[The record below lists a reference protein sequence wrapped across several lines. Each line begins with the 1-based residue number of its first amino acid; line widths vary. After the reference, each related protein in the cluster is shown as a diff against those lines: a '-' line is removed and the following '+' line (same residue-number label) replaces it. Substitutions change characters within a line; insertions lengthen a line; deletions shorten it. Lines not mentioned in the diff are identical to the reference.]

1 MSSIP
6 YLDGAPA
13 KAGAAPGGRSMFT
26 RRIAL
31 AALTAAATL
40 AFSSGSWAEA
50 PDSFKV
56 GYQKSASI
64 LVVARQQGLLEARLA
79 ELGVDKVDWVEF
91 QFGPPL
97 LEALGSGA
105 VDIGFVGDT
114 PPIFAQAAGANL
126 VYVASTP
133 SVFSGILV
141 PEDSPL
147 RTIADLEGKRV
158 ALAKGSSSHNFTVQA
173 LKTANLGF
181 GAIEPRYLAPA
192 DAAAAFASGAVDAW
206 TVWDPY
212 LALGEQRQG
221 ARLLASSATDPA
233 LRSNSFY
240 LANRDF
246 AEAHGDV
253 LEAALQQI
261 AVATTWGAEHREELA
276 EISARTTGVDEAAQ
290 KVAVNRYDIAVHPIT
305 AETLERQQGIADAFF
320 ELGLIPKTIDVT
332 DYVWR
337 EKPNI

>member
-1 MSSIP
+1 MT
-6 YLDGAPA
+6 
-13 KAGAAPGGRSMFT
+13 T
-26 RRIAL
+26 RRTTL
-31 AALTAAATL
+31 AALVASAATL
-40 AFSSGSWAEA
+40 TFMGGARAEA
-50 PDSFKV
+50 PESFKV

-64 LVVARQQGLLEARLA
+64 LVVARQQGLLEERLA
-79 ELGVDKVDWVEF
+79 ELGVKEVDWVEF

-105 VDIGFVGDT
+105 VDIGFVGDA

-141 PEDSPL
+141 PEESPL
-147 RTIADLEGKRV
+147 RTIADLKGKRV

-173 LKTANLGF
+173 LKTAGLGF
-181 GAIEPRYLAPA
+181 DAIEPRYLAPA

-212 LALGEQRQG
+212 LALGEQRTG
-221 ARLLASSATDPA
+221 ARLLTSSASDPA
-233 LRSNSFY
+233 LESNSFY

-246 AEAHGDV
+246 AEAHPDV
-253 LEAALQQI
+253 LEAALQRI
-261 AVATTWGAEHREELA
+261 AAATQWGAEHRDELA
-276 EISARTTGVDEAAQ
+276 AISAKTTGVDEEAQ
-290 KVAVNRYDIAVHPIT
+290 KVAVNRYEIAIHPIT
-305 AETLERQQGIADAFF
+305 PETLAKQQGIADAFF
-320 ELGLIPKTIDVT
+320 DLGLIPKAIDVT
-332 DYVWR
+332 AYAWG

>member
-1 MSSIP
+1 MTKI
-6 YLDGAPA
+6 
-13 KAGAAPGGRSMFT
+13 T
-26 RRIAL
+26 RRTTL

-40 AFSSGSWAEA
+40 ALSGASSAEA
-50 PDSFKV
+50 PESFKI

-64 LVVARQQGLLEARLA
+64 LVVARQRGLLEKRLSA
-79 ELGVDKVDWVEF
+79 LGVKDVDWVEF

-105 VDIGFVGDT
+105 VDIGFVGDA

-147 RTIADLEGKRV
+147 QSLADLKGKRV

-173 LKTANLGF
+173 LKVAGLGF
-181 GAIEPRYLAPA
+181 DAIEPRYLAPA
-192 DAAAAFASGAVDAW
+192 DAAAAFASGVVDAW

-212 LALGEQRQG
+212 LALGEQRHG

-233 LRSNSFY
+233 LQSNSFY

-253 LEAALQQI
+253 LEAALREI
-261 AVATTWGAEHREELA
+261 AAATRWGAEHRDDLA
-276 EISARTTGVDEAAQ
+276 AISTRATGVDESAQ
-290 KVAVNRYDIAVHPIT
+290 KVAVNRYEIALYPIT
-305 AETLERQQGIADAFF
+305 SETLAKQQSIADAFF
-320 ELGLIPKTIDVT
+320 DLGLIPKAIDVT
-332 DYVWR
+332 AYAWG
-337 EKPNI
+337 ETPNI

>member
-1 MSSIP
+1 MI
-6 YLDGAPA
+6 
-13 KAGAAPGGRSMFT
+13 T
-26 RRIAL
+26 RRTTL
-31 AALTAAATL
+31 AALTAAVTL
-40 AFSSGSWAEA
+40 ACASLSRAEA
-50 PDSFKV
+50 PESFKV

-64 LVVARQQGLLEARLA
+64 LVVARQRGLLETRLA

-105 VDIGFVGDT
+105 VDIGFVGDA

-141 PEDSPL
+141 PGDSPL

-173 LKTANLGF
+173 LKTAGLGF
-181 GAIEPRYLAPA
+181 DAIEPRYLAPA
-192 DAAAAFASGAVDAW
+192 DAAAAFATGAVDAW

-212 LALGEQRQG
+212 LALAEQRSG
-221 ARLLASSATDPA
+221 ARLLASSASDPA
-233 LRSNSFY
+233 LESNSFY

-246 AEAHGDV
+246 AEAHPDV

-261 AVATTWGAEHREELA
+261 AAATRWGTEHRDELA
-276 EISARTTGVDEAAQ
+276 VISARTTGVDAEAQ
-290 KVAVNRYDIAVHPIT
+290 KVAVNRYDIAIHPIT
-305 AETLERQQGIADAFF
+305 PETLARQQGIADAFF
-320 ELGLIPKTIDVT
+320 ALGLIPKAIDVSA
-332 DYVWR
+332 YAWGG
-337 EKPNI
+337 KPNI